1 MCAHEAPRIVAGGY
15 ERRATYDLSGERGA
29 MTTLLKLK
37 VEPARVLAEQDRGK
51 KAAMI
56 QYLAQKF
63 RVDVWDILHDKGTGH
78 WGGASSVA
86 EILTT
91 LYFDTLN
98 VRPNEPRWPDRDR
111 VVLSKGHASAML
123 YTVLANRGFFPT
135 EELHTFRQINSRL
148 QGHPCM
154 NETPG
159 VDMSTGALG
168 HGMSVSLGMAL
179 AARLQKKS
187 YWTYVIMGE
196 GCLDEGQTWEALMAA
211 AKFKP
216 ERLVALIDFN
226 GYQLDGSSDEIMP
239 LAPLFEKFHA
249 FQWNV
254 SPTVFNGHDVTNVL
268 RALEWV
274 KQQNQWPVVVIFKT
288 KKGRGISFTEDTH
301 KFHGA
306 VIDDQTYAK
315 GRPELMKTLAEL
327 EVAL

>member
-1 MCAHEAPRIVAGGY
+1 
-15 ERRATYDLSGERGA
+15 
-29 MTTLLKLK
+29 MTTLLKPT
-37 VEPARVLAEQDRGK
+37 VEPARVLAEPDREK

-91 LYFDTLN
+91 LYFDTLSL
-98 VRPNEPRWPDRDR
+98 RADAPRWPDRDR
-111 VVLSKGHASAML
+111 LVLSKGHASAML
-123 YTVLANRGFFPT
+123 YTVLAYRGFFPT
-135 EELHTFRQINSRL
+135 DELHTFRQIVSRL

-168 HGMSVSLGMAL
+168 HGMSVTLGMAL
-179 AARLQKKS
+179 AARLQRKS
-187 YWTYVIMGE
+187 YWSYVIMGE
-196 GCLDEGQTWEALMAA
+196 GCLDEGQTWEAFMAA

-239 LAPLFEKFHA
+239 LAPLFEKLHA

-254 SPTVFNGHDVTNVL
+254 SPTAYNGHDVSNVL
-268 RALEWV
+268 RALDWV
-274 KQQNQWPVVVIFKT
+274 KQQKEWPVAVIFKT
-288 KKGRGISFTEDTH
+288 MKGRGISFTEDPH
-301 KFHGA
+301 KYHGA

-327 EVAL
+327 EVGL

>member
-1 MCAHEAPRIVAGGY
+1 V
-15 ERRATYDLSGERGA
+15 D
-29 MTTLLKLK
+29 
-37 VEPARVLAEQDRGK
+37 PARVLAEADRGK
-51 KAAMI
+51 KAAMM

-91 LYFDTLN
+91 LYFDALA
-98 VRPNEPRWPDRDR
+98 VRPTEPRWPDRDR
-111 VVLSKGHASAML
+111 LVLSKGHASAML

-196 GCLDEGQTWEALMAA
+196 GCLDEGQSWEAFMAA

-254 SPTVFNGHDVTNVL
+254 APTVFNGHEVTSVL
-268 RALEWV
+268 QALAWV
-274 KQQNQWPVVVIFKT
+274 KQQSQWPVAVIFKT

-306 VIDDQTYAK
+306 VIDNQTYEK

>member
-1 MCAHEAPRIVAGGY
+1 MA
-15 ERRATYDLSGERGA
+15 
-29 MTTLLKLK
+29 TLLTSK
-37 VEPARVLAEQDRGK
+37 VDPARVLAETDRGK
-51 KAAMI
+51 KAAMV

-63 RVDVWDILHDKGTGH
+63 RVDVWDILHEKGTGH

-91 LYFDTLN
+91 LYFDAMNIRTD
-98 VRPNEPRWPDRDR
+98 EPRWPDRDR
-111 VVLSKGHASAML
+111 LVLSKGHASAIL

-168 HGMSVSLGMAL
+168 HGMSVTLGMAL
-179 AARLQKKS
+179 AARLQHKS
-187 YWTYVIMGE
+187 YWSYVIMGE
-196 GCLDEGQTWEALMAA
+196 GCLDEGQTWEGFMAA

-216 ERLVALIDFN
+216 ERLLVMIDYN
-226 GYQLDGSSDEIMP
+226 GFQLDGSSDEIMP
-239 LAPLFEKFHA
+239 LAPLFEKFNA
-249 FQWNV
+249 FRWNV
-254 SPTVFNGHDVTNVL
+254 SPTLYNGHQVKDVQ
-268 RALEWV
+268 RAVDWARQQTEW
-274 KQQNQWPVVVIFKT
+274 PAAVIFKT

-315 GRPELMKTLAEL
+315 GRPELLKTLAEL

>member
-1 MCAHEAPRIVAGGY
+1 
-15 ERRATYDLSGERGA
+15 
-29 MTTLLKLK
+29 MTTLLKPK
-37 VEPARVLAEQDRGK
+37 VEPERVLAEQDRGK
-51 KAAMI
+51 KAAMM

-86 EILTT
+86 EILTA
-91 LYFDTLN
+91 LYFDALN
-98 VRPNEPRWPDRDR
+98 VRPDAPRWPDRDR
-111 VVLSKGHASAML
+111 LVLSKGHASAML

-135 EELHTFRQINSRL
+135 EELHSFRQIDSRL

-168 HGMSVSLGMAL
+168 HGMSVSLGMSL
-179 AARLQKKS
+179 AARLQRKS

-249 FQWNV
+249 FRWNV
-254 SPTVFNGHDVTNVL
+254 SPTVFNGHEVASVL
-268 RALEWV
+268 QALAWA
-274 KQQNQWPVVVIFKT
+274 KQQHQWPVAVIFTT

-306 VIDDQTYAK
+306 VIDDHTYAK
-315 GRPELMKTLAEL
+315 GRPELMQTLAEL

>member
-1 MCAHEAPRIVAGGY
+1 
-15 ERRATYDLSGERGA
+15 
-29 MTTLLKLK
+29 MTTLLAPK
-37 VEPARVLAEQDRGK
+37 VDPARVLAETDRGK
-51 KAAMI
+51 KAAMM

-91 LYFDTLN
+91 LYFDAMK
-98 VRPNEPRWPDRDR
+98 VRTSEPRWPDRDR
-111 VVLSKGHASAML
+111 LVLSKGHASAML

-135 EELHTFRQINSRL
+135 EELHSFRQINSRL
-148 QGHPCM
+148 QGHPNM

-187 YWTYVIMGE
+187 YWSYVIMGE
-196 GCLDEGQTWEALMAA
+196 GCLDEGQTWEGFMAA

-216 ERLVALIDFN
+216 ERLVVMIDYN
-226 GYQLDGSSDEIMP
+226 GFQLDGSSDEIMP
-239 LAPLFEKFHA
+239 LAPLFEKFNA

-254 SPTVFNGHDVTNVL
+254 APTLFNGHQVKDVQ
-268 RALEWV
+268 RALDWANQQTEW
-274 KQQNQWPVVVIFKT
+274 PAAIIFKT

-315 GRPELMKTLAEL
+315 GRPELLQTLAEL

>member
-1 MCAHEAPRIVAGGY
+1 
-15 ERRATYDLSGERGA
+15 
-29 MTTLLKLK
+29 MTTLLASA
-37 VEPARVLAEQDRGK
+37 VDPARVLAETERGK
-51 KAAMI
+51 KAATM

-91 LYFDTLN
+91 LYFDALN

-111 VVLSKGHASAML
+111 LVLSKGHASAML

-179 AARLQKKS
+179 AARLQRKS
-187 YWTYVIMGE
+187 HWTYVIMGE
-196 GCLDEGQTWEALMAA
+196 GCLDEGQTWEAFMAA

-254 SPTVFNGHDVTNVL
+254 APTVFNGHEVTSVL
-268 RALEWV
+268 QALAWV
-274 KQQNQWPVVVIFKT
+274 KQQSQWPVAVIFKT

-306 VIDDQTYAK
+306 VIDNQTYEN

>member
-1 MCAHEAPRIVAGGY
+1 
-15 ERRATYDLSGERGA
+15 
-29 MTTLLKLK
+29 MTTLLATS
-37 VEPARVLAEQDRGK
+37 VDPARVVAEADRGK
-51 KAAMI
+51 KAAMM

-91 LYFDTLN
+91 LYFDALN
-98 VRPNEPRWPDRDR
+98 VRPTEPRWPDRDR
-111 VVLSKGHASAML
+111 LVLSKGHASAML

-179 AARLQKKS
+179 AARLQKKP

-196 GCLDEGQTWEALMAA
+196 GCLDEGQTWEAFMAA

-254 SPTVFNGHDVTNVL
+254 APTVFNGHDVTNVL
-268 RALEWV
+268 QALAWV
-274 KQQNQWPVVVIFKT
+274 KQQSQWPVAVIFKT